1 RLDGPGG
8 SRSGRFVQHEVHGE
22 RAGRGVCRAEG
33 VAALVLYTGPV
44 RVGEPDPDPCGRTC
58 LHVLQQR
65 VADQVH
71 PQEVRGKLLGTGDGE
86 DVVASTDTAH
96 HCAREP
102 STGHR
107 SSLTDGSCWPC
118 WVHAAVAAAGT
129 TAT

>member
-1 RLDGPGG
+1 PGG

-71 PQEVRGKLLGTGDGE
+71 PQEVRGKLLGTVYGE
-86 DVVASTDTAH
+86 VVVASYYTTDQCDIDVYA
-96 HCAREP
+96 
-102 STGHR
+102 GH
-107 SSLTDGSCWPC
+107 SLYLT
-118 WVHAAVAAAGT
+118 H
-129 TAT
+129 